1 MLNQFKK
8 MFLKIPSSEQESQA
22 IRGTKPLPPLINAD
36 ETMRGRVQLD
46 NYLPKDG
53 PGATCYLDL
62 SVSAQG
68 VLQGVEITHSQLA
81 ACCRSMKR
89 ALELYP
95 SRKVIY
101 FKYTAF
107 SVKLNL
113 LLIGTKLHTWYDKLL
128 SLRQSSS
135 KPNYCSIHICSTK
148 SGNFLYYFSPHM

>member
-1 MLNQFKK
+1 MKIVNLTCSVQYAF
-8 MFLKIPSSEQESQA
+8 MFSQESQA

-95 SRKVIY
+95 SRKV
-101 FKYTAF
+101 TN
-107 SVKLNL
+107 S
-113 LLIGTKLHTWYDKLL
+113 LL
-128 SLRQSSS
+128 SSL
-135 KPNYCSIHICSTK
+135 
-148 SGNFLYYFSPHM
+148 L